1 MNGESGW
8 YRDSK
13 ECKMAQQLREP
24 TRSIAGSRDWLVS
37 LVGASDAIETLSQVP
52 CDATALRA
60 MRARLSRPTST
71 RSVSHRYAP
80 AAGHY
85 SPASCNRGS

>member
-1 MNGESGW
+1 MNAESGW

-13 ECKMAQQLREP
+13 ERNMAQQLREP
-24 TRSIAGSRDWLVS
+24 TRSIDGSRDWLAS
-37 LVGASDAIETLSQVP
+37 LVGASDAIESLSQVP
-52 CDATALRA
+52 CDASVLRA

-71 RSVSHRYAP
+71 LSVSRRYAP
-80 AAGHY
+80 TAGRY